1 MCPFVGGFPGQASRG
16 TAAADRVIRVLRIAW
31 MLQVSCRTVDEMAS
45 EFAVSRRTI
54 YRDLR
59 LIDRAALP
67 LVTRQVGKAFRL
79 VRAPSPPIS
88 VSGTTR
94 SWA

>member
-1 MCPFVGGFPGQASRG
+1 
-16 TAAADRVIRVLRIAW
+16 

-59 LIDRAALP
+59 LIDQASLP

-79 VRAPSPPIS
+79 VRAPHPP
-88 VSGTTR
+88 VTLPGAART
-94 SWA
+94 WA